1 MELKIKIPND
11 CEYLLKNNKQ
21 FKIFL
26 HEYFKFNDQQ
36 FNDKY
41 NLNNVIIDIYN
52 SLEKKNEYIVYSNH
66 IMNDSENIK
75 LLKKQY
81 GVYKK
86 IIIPEFILKKFN
98 LSIFN
103 SLKTCYFNKVKV
115 VNINNNIIEKTY
127 TFYDKNKDNY
137 AYFSIL
143 NEIISHYYAYIL
155 YENYK
160 KINQCHFKIPR
171 LYKIIKNEDNNHN
184 IKITIQMEYI
194 LNIDILN
201 YNEQQK
207 QECEKL
213 ITHMLIFLENN
224 YLYHNDTH
232 SNNIL
237 FQKDD
242 TISLIDFGQASIHD
256 NYNDNDYCFDI
267 YSKKDNKFNNWL
279 NQKRNIFY

>member
-11 CEYLLKNNKQ
+11 SEYLLKDDQQ
-21 FKIFL
+21 FKIFIY
-26 HEYFKFNDQQ
+26 EYFKFKDQI

-41 NLNNVIIDIYN
+41 NLNNIIIKIYN
-52 SLEKKNEYIVYSNH
+52 SLEENNEFIIYQTHFNYS
-66 IMNDSENIK
+66 DTIK

-81 GVYKK
+81 GVYKN

-115 VNINNNIIEKTY
+115 ININNELIEKTY

-137 AYFSIL
+137 AYFAIL
-143 NEIISHYYAYIL
+143 NEIINHYYAYIL

-160 KINQCHFKIPR
+160 KINKCEFKIPR
-171 LYKIIKNEDNNHN
+171 LYKIIKKKDKNNN
-184 IKITIQMEYI
+184 IKLTIQMEYI
-194 LNIDILN
+194 SNIDILN

-213 ITHMLIFLENN
+213 ITHMLIFFENN
-224 YLYHNDTH
+224 YLFHNDTH
-232 SNNIL
+232 INNIL
-237 FQKDD
+237 FQNDNI
-242 TISLIDFGQASIHD
+242 ISLIDFGQASIHE
-256 NYNDNDYCFDI
+256 NFNDNDYCFDI

>member
-11 CEYLLKNNKQ
+11 SEYLLKNNQ

-26 HEYFKFNDQQ
+26 YEHFKFEDQR

-41 NLNNVIIDIYN
+41 NLNNIIIKIYN
-52 SLEKKNEYIVYSNH
+52 SLEENKEFIIYKPNFNYS
-66 IMNDSENIK
+66 DTIK

-81 GVYKK
+81 GVYKN

-115 VNINNNIIEKTY
+115 ININNEIIEKTY

-137 AYFSIL
+137 AYFAVL
-143 NEIISHYYAYIL
+143 NEIINHYYAYIL

-160 KINQCHFKIPR
+160 KINKCEFKIPR
-171 LYKIIKNEDNNHN
+171 LYKIIKDKDKNNN
-184 IKITIQMEYI
+184 IKLTIQMEYI
-194 LNIDILN
+194 SNIDILN

-213 ITHMLIFLENN
+213 IIHPKSTGVFSFSSWSK
-224 YLYHNDTH
+224 YFFTCVF
-232 SNNIL
+232 S
-237 FQKDD
+237 
-242 TISLIDFGQASIHD
+242 TSSIDFFVEAFSSSIIFPVPYD
-256 NYNDNDYCFDI
+256 LFGCINKSIRFEDKICF
-267 YSKKDNKFNNWL
+267 SPFESV
-279 NQKRNIFY
+279 